1 MTTMTAP
8 HVALPTVGVGPSR
21 SVRALDW
28 LRERA
33 DTPRL
38 LQVAMLLIWLAA
50 VGLALV
56 GNTGL
61 ADARRTVQTIGKDTA
76 PSIIAAQSM
85 KASMVDMDANAA
97 NDLLGGPGGVQAARD
112 TYDKDRA
119 DAVAGL
125 ITAAK
130 NITYPEEEP
139 LIQTMENG
147 MSLYAGYVAQAQLF
161 NTLGN
166 PESASQSMKTATD
179 LMHQQILPAADQ
191 LDAVNFAHLS
201 TTYAD
206 RQRTAGVSQALVLVA
221 GLVVIG
227 LLVAV
232 QVFLTR
238 RTRRLLNPALLGAT
252 LVALVLVGRL
262 VSTLNAETSDLR
274 AAKQDAFDSVHALWQ
289 ARAIAYDA
297 NGDESL
303 YLLPG
308 FDHQQYDVSF
318 HTKATLLTSKPL
330 DDQLIS
336 SASRG
341 SVQFTGRFAD
351 EMNNIT
357 FPGELQAATEM
368 LRTYAQYYAL
378 DGQIRAFE
386 LGGQHSAAVAL
397 DTGYDPG
404 QSDWAFAQFDAALG
418 KVLDINLQWF
428 NDSVQRGFDDLNG
441 ADVLGPVAALIIG
454 VLVWLGLTPRI
465 AEYRA

>member
-1 MTTMTAP
+1 M
-8 HVALPTVGVGPSR
+8 V
-21 SVRALDW
+21 
-28 LRERA
+28 
-33 DTPRL
+33 
-38 LQVAMLLIWLAA
+38 LIWLAA
-50 VGLALV
+50 VGLVLV
-56 GNTGL
+56 GNAGL
-61 ADARRTVQTIGKDTA
+61 ADARRTIQTIGKDTA

-97 NDLLGGPGGVQAARD
+97 NDLLGGPNGVQAARD
-112 TYDKDRA
+112 TYDKDRTA
-119 DAVAGL
+119 AVGGL

-139 LIQTMENG
+139 LIQTMEND

-161 NTLGN
+161 NKLGDAA
-166 PESASQSMKTATD
+166 SATQSMKTATD

-191 LDAVNFAHLS
+191 LDAANFAHLAS
-201 TTYAD
+201 TYSD
-206 RQRTAGVSQALVLVA
+206 RQRTGGLTQAEVLAA
-221 GLVVIG
+221 GLVVLG

-232 QVFLTR
+232 QIFVFR
-238 RTRRLLNPALLGAT
+238 RTRRLFNPALLVAT
-252 LVALVLVGRL
+252 LVTLLLVGRL
-262 VSTLNAETSDLR
+262 VSILNAEATNLKV
-274 AAKQDAFDSVHALWQ
+274 AKQDAFDSIHALWQ

-318 HTKATLLTSKPL
+318 RAKAAQLASKPL
-330 DDQLIS
+330 DDQLIT
-336 SASRG
+336 SANRG

-357 FPGELQAATEM
+357 FPGELEAATEM

-378 DGQIRAFE
+378 DAQIRAFE
-386 LGGQHSAAVAL
+386 TGGQHDAAVAL
-397 DTGYDPG
+397 DTGNNVG

-428 NDSVQRGFDDLNG
+428 NDSVQHAFDDLNG
-441 ADVLGPVAALIIG
+441 ADLLGPVAG
-454 VLVWLGLTPRI
+454 VILVILVWFGLQPRI